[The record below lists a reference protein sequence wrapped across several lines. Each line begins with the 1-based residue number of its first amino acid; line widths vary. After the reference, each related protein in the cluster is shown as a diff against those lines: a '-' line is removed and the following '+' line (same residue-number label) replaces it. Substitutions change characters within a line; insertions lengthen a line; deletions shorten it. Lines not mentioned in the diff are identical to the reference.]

1 MAAVTLLSGLGGQ
14 VCADSRADELW
25 ISRKADGAIKAGW
38 AVDISGSTAVGTD
51 VDGSLDEFG
60 GFVLP
65 RYDTDVDTAFTA
77 GDLIDIVI
85 PQGGHLYN
93 VYISDPGATNYAGE
107 PMIFHATA
115 AGELDAGGDI
125 EAEHV
130 ARLFDDILDTTRFA
144 TIIWG
149 V

>member
-1 MAAVTLLSGLGGQ
+1 MAAVTTLSTLGGR
-14 VCADSRADELW
+14 VCMDSRANELV
-25 ISRKADGAIKAGW
+25 IVRKADGTLKAGHL
-38 AVDISGSTAVGTD
+38 ADISGETAVGVD
-51 VDGSLDEFG
+51 VDGNLDEFG

-65 RYDTDVDTAFTA
+65 RYDTDVDTAITA
-77 GDLIDIVI
+77 TRLIEIVI

-93 VYISDPGATNYAGE
+93 VYISDPGAANYAGE
-107 PMIFHATA
+107 PYKFHATD
-115 AGELDAGGDI
+115 AGQLDAGADI

>member
-1 MAAVTLLSGLGGQ
+1 MAAVTKLSELGGN
-14 VCADSRADELW
+14 VCVDSRADELW
-25 ISRKADGAIKAGW
+25 ISRFADGTLKAGHL
-38 AVDISGSTAVGTD
+38 ADISGSTAVGTD
-51 VDGSLDEFG
+51 VDGNLDEFG
-60 GFVLP
+60 GICLP
-65 RYDTDVDTAFTA
+65 RYDTDVDTAYTN
-77 GDLIDIVI
+77 GVLIDIVI

-107 PMIFHATA
+107 PMIFHATD
-115 AGELDAGGDI
+115 AGQLDAGGDI